1 MRRVLSVAIAGLF
14 VLLVSSQAQAQTINF
29 TAALSGG
36 NEVPGVSTGSVGVGT
51 VSVNLAT
58 QVVTYRI
65 DVYNMPVGTTASHF
79 HVGAPGVAGPVVVN
93 FTVAANISN
102 DYAISGT
109 ASAADL
115 TARPANGINSWEDFI
130 QALQLGNVYMNVH
143 STANPGGEIRG
154 QVIRV
159 Q

>member
-1 MRRVLSVAIAGLF
+1 MRRLSLALAGLF
-14 VLLVSSQAQAQTINF
+14 ILVASSQAQAQTINF
-29 TAALSGG
+29 TAALSGA
-36 NEVPGVSTGSVGVGT
+36 NENPAVNTGSVGTGT
-51 VSVNLAT
+51 VSLNLAT

-79 HVGAPGVAGPVVVN
+79 HVGAQGTNGPVVVN
-93 FTVAANISN
+93 FTVLANISN
-102 DYAISGT
+102 DYAITGT

-115 TARPANGINSWEDFI
+115 TQRAAQGINSWEDFI
-130 QALQLGNVYMNVH
+130 QALLLGNIYMNVH

-159 Q
+159 P

>member
-1 MRRVLSVAIAGLF
+1 MRRLSLALAGLF
-14 VLLVSSQAQAQTINF
+14 VLLVSAQAEAQIVNF

-36 NEVPGVSTGSVGVGT
+36 NEVPGVVTGAVGTGT
-51 VSVNLAT
+51 VSLNLAT

-79 HVGAPGVAGPVVVN
+79 HVGAPGVSGPVVVN
-93 FTVAANISN
+93 FTVATGISN

-109 ASAADL
+109 ASASDL
-115 TARPANGINSWEDFI
+115 TARAAQGINSWEDFI
-130 QALQLGNVYMNVH
+130 QALLLGNIYMNVH
-143 STANPGGEIRG
+143 STANGGGEIRG

-159 Q
+159 P